1 MNFLKLAAT
10 AVLSATALVAPVEA
24 NTLTPGQRTLLYE
37 LERSG
42 VTVESGTCQNKM
54 LYGWFENDTRKIAI
68 CLNNHEEGED
78 PWQTLRHE
86 AVHAAQHCVNPSMSF
101 TVSTSSYILRHGNQD
116 DWEFIQSVY
125 PREAWA
131 IELEAFT
138 LMRYSNSQIANVV
151 RGACNS

>member
-1 MNFLKLAAT
+1 MNFLKAAAA
-10 AVLSATALVAPVEA
+10 AVLSATALIAPVESS
-24 NTLTPGQRTLLYE
+24 NYTPGQKSLVAE

-42 VTVESGTCQNKM
+42 VTIEVGNCRNPM
-54 LYGWFENDTRKIAI
+54 LYGFFVAETRTIGV
-68 CLNNHEEGED
+68 CTNNHEATED

-86 AVHAAQHCVNPSMSF
+86 AVHAAQHCVDPSMMF
-101 TVSTSSYILRHGNQD
+101 TVSTSTYIVNNGSQS
-116 DWEFIQSVY
+116 DWDFIQQMY

-138 LMRYSNSQIANVV
+138 LMRYSNSQVANVV